1 MALSI
6 TTRQEAHDLAAFLG
20 GNPHNAR
27 EISKLNAFAAFA
39 KGKNLNADAVATWE
53 RGYDARNAP
62 GDGAQATAG
71 IGRPWNRSA
80 ARRAN
85 RARKAAK
92 A

>member
-1 MALSI
+1 MSLTVTTSAEAL
-6 TTRQEAHDLAAFLG
+6 EVAARLS
-20 GNPHNAR
+20 GNAHNAN

-62 GDGAQATAG
+62 KNPGASG
-71 IGRPWNRSA
+71 WCSNFNRSA
-80 ARRAN
+80 ARRAA
-85 RARKAAK
+85 RARKAAR